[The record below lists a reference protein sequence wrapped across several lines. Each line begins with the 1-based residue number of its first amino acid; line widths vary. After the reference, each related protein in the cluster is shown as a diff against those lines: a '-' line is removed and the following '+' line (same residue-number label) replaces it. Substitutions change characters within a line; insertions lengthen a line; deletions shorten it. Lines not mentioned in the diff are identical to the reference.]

1 MPQKILKKKSR
12 ADKVGEYTHAREYVT
27 KFNKVIIVG
36 IAHVT
41 SDQFHQIRRDL
52 RGMDAHLLIGKKTTL
67 RTAIKEYA
75 KKPGDI
81 ASFLL
86 AKIALIKEIKG
97 NCGFIFTNG
106 DLAAV
111 KNITKAYRV
120 NAPARVGAI
129 SPVDVTIPCFN
140 TGCPPDDTKFFQ
152 AIGLQ
157 TKIVKGTIEI
167 TQEKQV
173 LTVGAKVDPSIA
185 ALLLKL
191 NINPFFYGLTL
202 DYVFDNGQEYDA
214 SILDLDDSVFEKATS
229 SVVGNLNALA
239 LGIGYPTAASFPSLV
254 TNAFKNL
261 IAASVATDYSFDA
274 FGSKKIIE
282 DIKSGKVQAAAAAAP
297 AKEKEAPKETA
308 KEAPKAEAKPAKKKS
323 SSGGGLGGLFD

>member
-1 MPQKILKKKSR
+1 MPQKILKKKAR
-12 ADKVGEYTHAREYVT
+12 ADKVGEFTHLQDYVK
-27 KFNKVIIVG
+27 KFNKCIVVG

-41 SDQFHQIRRDL
+41 SQQFHAIRRDL
-52 RGMDAHLLIGKKTTL
+52 RAIDAHLLVGKKTTL
-67 RTAIKEYA
+67 RCAAEPFA
-75 KKPGDI
+75 KKPDDI
-81 ASFLL
+81 ANFVLD
-86 AKIALIKEIKG
+86 KIRRIKEVKG
-97 NCGFIFTNG
+97 NCAFIFTNG

-202 DYVFDNGQEYDA
+202 DYIYDCGAEYNA
-214 SILDLDDSVFEKATS
+214 AILDLEDAVFEKATS
-229 SVVGNLNALA
+229 TVVGNLNALA
-239 LGIGYPTAASFPSLV
+239 LGIGYPTASSFPSLV
-254 TNAFKNL
+254 TNAYKNL
-261 IAASVATDYSFDA
+261 IAAAVGSDYTFDV

-282 DIKSGKVQAAAAAAP
+282 DIKSGKVAAAAP
-297 AKEKEAPKETA
+297 APAAPKEEPKKA
-308 KEAPKAEAKPAKKKS
+308 EPKAEPKKAEKKKS